1 MFFLK
6 IFFLYLFKFHY
17 KNITLRK
24 SLKFR
29 IYNESFELYNFDST
43 FIENFKEEEALYSY
57 SYTTGDTDLSS
68 FIVVD
73 EDKIPDFFYRDEK

>member
-1 MFFLK
+1 
-6 IFFLYLFKFHY
+6 
-17 KNITLRK
+17 
-24 SLKFR
+24 
-29 IYNESFELYNFDST
+29 LYNFDST

-57 SYTTGDTDLSS
+57 SYTTGDTDLSR

>member
-1 MFFLK
+1 MF
-6 IFFLYLFKFHY
+6 FKFHY
-17 KNITLRK
+17 KNIKLRK

-29 IYNESFELYNFDST
+29 IYNESFELYNLDTT

-57 SYTTGDTDLSS
+57 DTDLSS

-73 EDKIPDFFYRDEK
+73 EDKIPDFFYRDEN